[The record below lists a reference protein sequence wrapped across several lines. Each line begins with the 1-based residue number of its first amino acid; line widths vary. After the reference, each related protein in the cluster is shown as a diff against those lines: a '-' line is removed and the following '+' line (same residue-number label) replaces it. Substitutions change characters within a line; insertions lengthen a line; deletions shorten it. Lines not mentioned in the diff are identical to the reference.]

1 LVVVGICV
9 LGFSVPLLSLPT
21 LVITF
26 TVFAV
31 VWTIAYLYSLHIS
44 AEGVSLYEAQERWG
58 VIKTEQQMR
67 WQAWRLER
75 EERRGN

>member
-1 LVVVGICV
+1 
-9 LGFSVPLLSLPT
+9 